1 MSALDRRTV
10 VRGAAWSIP
19 VVVAVA
25 QAPAWAASTDAPSIN
40 GNGSF
45 TICKLAGAGQNCQGY
60 RLTVTFAVQPDDL
73 WDIAITALAFNDN
86 AVVPST
92 AAFAVRYDDATRTF
106 EFCSD
111 SKSPSQFR
119 LTFRYS
125 ATNRRTGATTPNLGG
140 TYALS
145 GVGNC

>member
-25 QAPAWAASTDAPSIN
+25 QAPAYAASTDAPSVN

-45 TICKLAGAGQNCQGY
+45 TICKLAGAGQNCQSY
-60 RLTVTFAVQPDDL
+60 RLAVAFTVQPDDL
-73 WDIAITALAFNDN
+73 WDIAITALAFNGN
-86 AVVPST
+86 TVVPST
-92 AAFAVRYDDATRTF
+92 SAFTVRYDDVNRGF

-111 SKSPSQFR
+111 AKSPSQFQ

-125 ATNRRTGATTPNLGG
+125 ATNRRTGVTTSNLGG
-140 TYALS
+140 VYALS